1 MEQEMSYANSDRES
15 DDLVWKTVESIR
27 WDWNVASV
35 VLIRGERNIYLSL
48 TIIGLES
55 CAGLYI

>member
-1 MEQEMSYANSDRES
+1 MSYANSDRES